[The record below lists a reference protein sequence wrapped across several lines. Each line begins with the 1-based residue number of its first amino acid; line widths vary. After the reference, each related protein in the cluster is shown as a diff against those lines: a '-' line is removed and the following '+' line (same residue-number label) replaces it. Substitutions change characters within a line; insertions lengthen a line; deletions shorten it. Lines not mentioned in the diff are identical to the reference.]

1 MSDPIKALYDRIF
14 SGSHRE
20 QANMLADLANELRER
35 VAELQV
41 ELKTTNARLT
51 NSFAVNSR
59 LVESVDRA
67 GSQIASLNKENAAL
81 RQQVATLKAERDE
94 ALSTHQQNPQ

>member
-41 ELKTTNARLT
+41 DLKTANARLI

-59 LVESVDRA
+59 LVEYSDRDR
-67 GSQIASLNKENAAL
+67 SQIASLNKETAAL

-94 ALSTHQQNPQ
+94 AQSTH